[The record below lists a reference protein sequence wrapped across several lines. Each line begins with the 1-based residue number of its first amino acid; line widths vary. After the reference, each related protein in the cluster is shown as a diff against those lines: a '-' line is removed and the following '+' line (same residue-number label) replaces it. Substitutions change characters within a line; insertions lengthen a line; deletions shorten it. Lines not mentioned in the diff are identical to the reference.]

1 MKYIILRL
9 EGKITREVPVIFP
22 NLLVHADVASA
33 ITNMIQADTDTST
46 STSTSTSI
54 TGIRVVSA
62 GFCDTAVGCHGRS
75 ESLNITSRDID
86 DAVIN
91 TVDYTFGLLFGE
103 Y

>member
-9 EGKITREVPVIFP
+9 EGKIPREVPVIFP

-33 ITNMIQADTDTST
+33 ITTMIQADTDTST
-46 STSTSTSI
+46 SI
-54 TGIRVVSA
+54 TDIRVVSA
-62 GFCDTAVGCHGRS
+62 GFCDTAVGCYGRS

>member
-9 EGKITREVPVIFP
+9 EGKIPREVPVIFP

-33 ITNMIQADTDTST
+33 ITNMIQADTD
-46 STSTSTSI
+46 TSTSI

>member
-9 EGKITREVPVIFP
+9 EGKIPREVPVIFP

-33 ITNMIQADTDTST
+33 ITNMIQADTD
-46 STSTSTSI
+46 TSI

>member
-1 MKYIILRL
+1 MKYIILRM
-9 EGKITREVPVIFP
+9 EGKIPREVPVIFP

-33 ITNMIQADTDTST
+33 ITTMIQADTD
-46 STSTSTSI
+46 TSTSI

-103 Y
+103 